1 MHREKS
7 LVTTPRKVSTSRRA
21 RFQEETLVVLVSPF
35 PMVIVNKYLWTGQK
49 KVEGKLAGRKHFKS
63 EQTSQ
68 KSYKKNFLLKIIT
81 FQPHATT
88 EILSF

>member
-7 LVTTPRKVSTSRRA
+7 LVTTPRQVSTSRRA

-49 KVEGKLAGRKHFKS
+49 K
-63 EQTSQ
+63 
-68 KSYKKNFLLKIIT
+68 LK
-81 FQPHATT
+81 
-88 EILSF
+88 EN